1 MTINALLEYSDIDR
15 FNVFS
20 KRVQSTIDSQTGTIN
35 RAASLSLPR
44 YLCIIQHQQ
53 WREVYQTS
61 PSVFVS
67 RLSSFFCQKVRL
79 FSLKRCHCCLHLLIF
94 FSVWSFRTIMK
105 LILLWI
111 WIFMCIRSDFR
122 EPDPVV
128 IVNLPVIENK
138 VWMRSPNDRQKNVLT
153 RQQYYR
159 WYFVVVVIIIII
171 IIFNFLTREV
181 GPGGWRDNEKNWDAQ
196 IKHAFYLQSQT

>member
-20 KRVQSTIDSQTGTIN
+20 KRVQSAIDSQTGTIN

-94 FSVWSFRTIMK
+94 FFCMIHRTIMK
-105 LILLWI
+105 LILLSRI
-111 WIFMCIRSDFR
+111 WIFMCIRSDFC
-122 EPDPVV
+122 EPDHVV
-128 IVNLPVIENK
+128 IVIYLSFKTKFERK
-138 VWMRSPNDRQKNVLT
+138 ARLT
-153 RQQYYR
+153 VRR
-159 WYFVVVVIIIII
+159 IC
-171 IIFNFLTREV
+171 
-181 GPGGWRDNEKNWDAQ
+181 
-196 IKHAFYLQSQT
+196 

>member
-1 MTINALLEYSDIDR
+1 MCFPSA
-15 FNVFS
+15 FNLPS
-20 KRVQSTIDSQTGTIN
+20 IPRPGQSIE
-35 RAASLSLPR
+35 RPLSLSLPR

-94 FSVWSFRTIMK
+94 FFCMILPHNYEINIIMD
-105 LILLWI
+105 LNF
-111 WIFMCIRSDFR
+111 FMCIRSDFC

-138 VWMRSPNDRQKNVLT
+138 V
-153 RQQYYR
+153 
-159 WYFVVVVIIIII
+159 
-171 IIFNFLTREV
+171 
-181 GPGGWRDNEKNWDAQ
+181 
-196 IKHAFYLQSQT
+196 